1 MCRWRVVLLLVV
13 LVSAVSIAPA
23 AAGDPEDFET
33 LVAPDARGGDRFGY
47 SIAVDGNRIVIGAP
61 YDRLPLS
68 KLGSIWVFTRHGLGW
83 TTEKI
88 IPDQVWRKGGGPNVG
103 RRFGLD
109 LDIVGDRIVVGA
121 PNAWINGVETGGV
134 FLYDLIDGEWVET
147 ILEPEGVDS
156 HDGIGYQV
164 ELSEDGNRIL
174 VGSYK
179 SSNAY
184 FRPGKAF
191 LYELIDGE
199 WVSHMFEPSD
209 GKPVDRFGSSVG
221 FGDGFVA
228 FGSPNHSAAGKE
240 AGAIYIYERIDGEWS
255 ETKVVA
261 DDPAAGMRFGIWI
274 FVYGDV
280 ILTWDTDWDRIHFV
294 GRDGDGWAQE
304 VVTIEDPGDAAI
316 EAVEDT
322 GLPIVG
328 DLMFSA
334 VWENDYASRST
345 GAVKVLERTPD
356 EWVEVDRYEGSE
368 FGEGFGFGLSIIPRP
383 DFLAISAPWFKL
395 NGEASGLVF
404 VRGMPPVCGNLEPS
418 IVGTNGDDELWGT
431 PGDDVIVPGSGS
443 DVIHVS
449 GGRDVYCLND
459 GEYLFSGAAAFTRSG
474 PEGGEILV
482 STLVRP
488 EWRMLFSG

>member
-1 MCRWRVVLLLVV
+1 MRRWRVVLLLVV
-13 LVSAVSIAPA
+13 CISAVSISPA

-47 SIAVDGNRIVIGAP
+47 SMAVDGNRIVVGAP
-61 YDRLPLS
+61 HDRLPAS
-68 KLGSIWVFTRHGLGW
+68 QLGSVYVFTRSGLGW
-83 TTEKI
+83 QIDKL
-88 IPDQVWRKGGGPNVG
+88 IPAEQWRGRGGMPGG
-103 RRFGLD
+103 RRFGFSVD
-109 LDIVGDRIVVGA
+109 VKGDRVVVGA
-121 PNAWINGVETGGV
+121 PGAYTKGVESGGV
-134 FLYDLIDGEWVET
+134 FLFDLVDGEWVET
-147 ILEPEGVDS
+147 ILLPEGLS
-156 HDGIGYQV
+156 QRDGFGHHV
-164 ELSEDGNRIL
+164 ALSEDGNRIL
-174 VGSYK
+174 AGSLK
-179 SSNAY
+179 TAPGTH
-184 FRPGKAF
+184 RPGKAF
-191 LYELIDGE
+191 LIELINGE

-209 GKPVDRFGSSVG
+209 GKPLDRFGSTVG
-221 FGDGFVA
+221 FGNGFIA
-228 FGSPNHSAAGKE
+228 IGSPNHSAAGKQ
-240 AGAIYIYERIDGEWS
+240 AGAIYIYEQIDGEWA
-255 ETKVVA
+255 ETKVIA
-261 DDPAAGMRFGIWI
+261 DDAAAGMKFGISI

-280 ILTWDTDWDRIHFV
+280 ILTWDADWHLIYFV

-304 VVTIEDPGDAAI
+304 VVDTENPGDTAT

-328 DLMFSA
+328 DLMFTP
-334 VWENDYASRST
+334 VWERDYASRST
-345 GAVKVLERTPD
+345 GAVQVLERTPD

-368 FGEGFGFGLSIIPRP
+368 FGEGCGFGVSIIPRP
-383 DFLAISAPWFKL
+383 DLLAISAPWFKL

-459 GEYLFSGAAAFTRSG
+459 GDYQFSGPAAFTRSG

-482 STLVRP
+482 SILVRP
-488 EWRMLFSG
+488 EWRMLFAG